1 MRPSSSPAMPASD
14 EVDIYNVRQ
23 ELPGLQTRLMS
34 DTILPIHVFKIFKI
48 VCNKNYLNNF
58 HSVQFS
64 QARLE
69 VKQQSNKI
77 HQFTLVQWVSW
88 LEMLLLQYCC
98 DFLKMKVFFFYLKGY
113 NYYSLI
119 TLIISGPTLESLM
132 LCCRWTGSFRIKCQV
147 FAGKMTV
154 GGSRS
159 GIAFFFYPALQR
171 SC

>member
-1 MRPSSSPAMPASD
+1 MPASD

-23 ELPGLQTRLMS
+23 ELQTSLMG

-77 HQFTLVQWVSW
+77 HQFTLVQ
-88 LEMLLLQYCC
+88 
-98 DFLKMKVFFFYLKGY
+98 
-113 NYYSLI
+113 
-119 TLIISGPTLESLM
+119 
-132 LCCRWTGSFRIKCQV
+132 
-147 FAGKMTV
+147 
-154 GGSRS
+154 
-159 GIAFFFYPALQR
+159 
-171 SC
+171 

>member
-34 DTILPIHVFKIFKI
+34 DPILPIHVFKIFKI

-77 HQFTLVQWVSW
+77 HQFTLVQ
-88 LEMLLLQYCC
+88 
-98 DFLKMKVFFFYLKGY
+98 
-113 NYYSLI
+113 
-119 TLIISGPTLESLM
+119 
-132 LCCRWTGSFRIKCQV
+132 
-147 FAGKMTV
+147 
-154 GGSRS
+154 
-159 GIAFFFYPALQR
+159 
-171 SC
+171 